1 MHIRPS
7 LLPTCQARSRQ
18 TYKKRLGL
26 RHWISALVITCLY
39 SCAWAGSF
47 ELHLKIDPALHTHS
61 AASAP
66 AAQKTGGTKQDT
78 DTARLAITRSLP
90 LSSAQSAP
98 LTAHANGYVVQ
109 GLAAWGLVALR
120 LVWLAM
126 AVFLLAHVAREW
138 VRVILVRLRR
148 EHKPILL
155 EHANWPVIS
164 ILVMPKGDPTSQEH
178 RLDILRSLPF
188 DYPPERIHLVVAYQ
202 SADIGVRDAIHRL
215 GKALP
220 EHVHALA
227 IQPGEDASVATLLSR
242 ALHKSVGVA
251 LVVLDQHLPIP
262 RSWLK
267 QAVSP
272 LLDPAV
278 GTVLNRVIPGQAHN
292 ALGTRLVALADH
304 ADVLLATQEDAID
317 LMLCGKARIR
327 ALRRAAYK
335 HIAQDTSNLTPDGAS
350 IVLEMVR
357 TGWQAVLLAE
367 TQTELQMSQDTIRSP
382 RLHPSISLQALRL
395 ASLAF
400 ARHVPRGA
408 RVQGRAVFF
417 AAAQALVWLAS
428 LGCGL
433 LLYAVGD
440 ILWGSLAIALCAATS
455 FDPLGHPRP
464 AFSMAAAA
472 RMAGLREEIRLL
484 PLACASFIDRM
495 VEGCRVSLQHRRQQQ
510 RPRSAD
516 EPALLHKEASS

>member
-1 MHIRPS
+1 M
-7 LLPTCQARSRQ
+7 
-18 TYKKRLGL
+18 RL
-26 RHWISALVITCLY
+26 
-39 SCAWAGSF
+39 
-47 ELHLKIDPALHTHS
+47 
-61 AASAP
+61 
-66 AAQKTGGTKQDT
+66 
-78 DTARLAITRSLP
+78 
-90 LSSAQSAP
+90 
-98 LTAHANGYVVQ
+98 
-109 GLAAWGLVALR
+109 ALR
-120 LVWLAM
+120 LMWLTM
-126 AVFLLAHVAREW
+126 ALFLLAYVAREW

-155 EHANWPVIS
+155 DHANWPVVS
-164 ILVMPKGDPTSQEH
+164 ILVVPKGDATSQEH

-202 SADIGVRDAIHRL
+202 SADIGVHDAAHRL
-215 GKALP
+215 AKALP
-220 EHVHALA
+220 EHVHTLA
-227 IQPGEDASVATLLSR
+227 IKQGEDASVATLLPR
-242 ALHKSVGVA
+242 ALHKSVGMA

-262 RSWLK
+262 RNWLK

-278 GTVLNRVIPGQAHN
+278 GTVLNRVIPGQPQN

-335 HIAQDTSNLTPDGAS
+335 HIAQDTSSLTPDGAS
-350 IVLEMVR
+350 IVLELVR

-367 TQTELQMSQDTIRSP
+367 MQTELQMSQDTIRSP

-428 LGCGL
+428 LGCGI
-433 LLYAVGD
+433 LLYALGD

-464 AFSMAAAA
+464 AFSVAAAA

-484 PLACASFIDRM
+484 PLACASFVDRM
-495 VEGCRVSLQHRRQQQ
+495 AEGCRISLQHKRQ
-510 RPRSAD
+510 RPNPRPS
-516 EPALLHKEASS
+516 EESILLHKETSS

>member
-1 MHIRPS
+1 MRH
-7 LLPTCQARSRQ
+7 TD
-18 TYKKRLGL
+18 KKRRGL
-26 RHWISALVITCLY
+26 RHWISALVIACLY
-39 SCAWAGSF
+39 SYAWAGSF
-47 ELHLKIDPALHTHS
+47 ELNLKIDPALHAG
-61 AASAP
+61 AATSAP
-66 AAQKTGGTKQDT
+66 VAQE
-78 DTARLAITRSLP
+78 TASTRQEADEERLLIARSLP
-90 LSSAQSAP
+90 QPPAPSANPA
-98 LTAHANGYVVQ
+98 TYATGYTVR
-109 GLAAWGLVALR
+109 GFAAWVRLALR
-120 LVWLAM
+120 LAWLSM
-126 AVFLLAHVAREW
+126 AAFLLAYVAREW

-155 EHANWPVIS
+155 EHANWPVVS
-164 ILVMPKGDPTSQEH
+164 ILVMPKGDITSQEH
-178 RLDILRSLPF
+178 RLDLLRSLPF
-188 DYPPERIHLVVAYQ
+188 DYPPERIHLVIAYQ
-202 SADIGVRDAIHRL
+202 STDTGVRDAIHRL

-220 EHVHALA
+220 EHVHMLS
-227 IQPGEDASVATLLSR
+227 IKPGEDASVATLLPR
-242 ALHKSVGVA
+242 ALHKSVGMA

-327 ALRRAAYK
+327 ALRRTAYK

-350 IVLEMVR
+350 IVLELVR

-428 LGCGL
+428 LGCGI

-464 AFSMAAAA
+464 AFSVAAAA

-495 VEGCRVSLQHRRQQQ
+495 VEGCRVSLQHRRLRQ
-510 RPRSAD
+510 RARSAD
-516 EPALLHKEASS
+516 ETTLLHKEASS